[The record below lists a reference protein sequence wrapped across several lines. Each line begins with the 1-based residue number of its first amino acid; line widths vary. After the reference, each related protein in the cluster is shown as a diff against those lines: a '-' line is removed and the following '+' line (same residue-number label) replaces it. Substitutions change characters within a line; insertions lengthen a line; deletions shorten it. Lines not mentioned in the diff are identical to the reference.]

1 MTAFKY
7 YLGLDMGTNS
17 VGWAA
22 TDPEYRLLKAKGK
35 DLWGIREF
43 NEASGAVERRTHRI
57 SRRRRQ
63 REQVRI
69 GILKDYFHDA
79 ICEVDP
85 SFFQRL
91 ENSKYHEEDKDVEVR
106 YKNNIFNDSNYT
118 DKDYFNEY
126 PTIYHLRNELISST
140 EKHDVRLVFLAL
152 LNMFKHRGHFLNAGL
167 GENNGESNIDN
178 VYFELTELLSELT
191 EYHLSQDIDCKQIE
205 AILSRRDMSRT
216 HKAEELAGVLHVDL
230 KNKPYKELIRG
241 LCGLKFNA
249 CVVFPDVQSEEV
261 TKLDICLSE
270 STFDEKSDEIANII
284 GEDYFEI
291 IMAMKEMFD
300 IGSLASIMK
309 GHNYLSQARVAS
321 YTKHK
326 EDLKLLKEVIKKY
339 CGKKEYD
346 KFFNSDAD
354 GSYHLAYRNILEE
367 LWKQYKGETGNFIL
381 SDGDKELKM
390 SQRIE
395 CIYNI
400 FNINTNDRKIISKLY
415 QELTY
420 QNDALLQ
427 EESIRFKQELM
438 EYFDKLISTV
448 PYNLKYNFEV
458 DLSSLMKAISVET
471 DVECDSLLEKMLQY
485 IKLMNQICGI
495 DIFVIPNLKYY
506 FSTEETM
513 QFYQFAMYNKIYIV
527 VIEPTLSPHME
538 GEKSW
543 IIDDD
548 LCIIEL

>member
-85 SFFQRL
+85 SFFRRL

-106 YKNNIFNDSNYT
+106 YKNNIFNDGNYT

-178 VYFELTELLSELT
+178 AYFELTELLSELT

-230 KNKPYKELIRG
+230 KNNNMPIEYKRLTEKELNIFINMRINQLREEG
-241 LCGLKFNA
+241 AKEKIDL
-249 CVVFPDVQSEEV
+249 FP
-261 TKLDICLSE
+261 
-270 STFDEKSDEIANII
+270 A
-284 GEDYFEI
+284 
-291 IMAMKEMFD
+291 
-300 IGSLASIMK
+300 
-309 GHNYLSQARVAS
+309 
-321 YTKHK
+321 
-326 EDLKLLKEVIKKY
+326 LKEYYTHHMKDGTFVSWLAFDGENIVGTSGMSFVEKPPYFGCPTGKIGLLSSMFTNPDY
-339 CGKKEYD
+339 RRKGIAKELLSRVVNDAREYGCGTVQITA
-346 KFFNSDAD
+346 SDMGVKLYTD
-354 GSYHLAYRNILEE
+354 FGFVHNDNFM
-367 LWKQYKGETGNFIL
+367 QYKI
-381 SDGDKELKM
+381 
-390 SQRIE
+390 
-395 CIYNI
+395 
-400 FNINTNDRKIISKLY
+400 
-415 QELTY
+415 
-420 QNDALLQ
+420 
-427 EESIRFKQELM
+427 
-438 EYFDKLISTV
+438 
-448 PYNLKYNFEV
+448 
-458 DLSSLMKAISVET
+458 
-471 DVECDSLLEKMLQY
+471 
-485 IKLMNQICGI
+485 
-495 DIFVIPNLKYY
+495 
-506 FSTEETM
+506 
-513 QFYQFAMYNKIYIV
+513 
-527 VIEPTLSPHME
+527 
-538 GEKSW
+538 
-543 IIDDD
+543 
-548 LCIIEL
+548 

>member
-85 SFFQRL
+85 GFFQRL

-178 VYFELTELLSELT
+178 AYFELTELLSELT

-300 IGSLASIMK
+300 IGWLAFDGENIVGTSGMSFVEKPPYFGCPSGKIGLLSSMFTNPDYRRK
-309 GHNYLSQARVAS
+309 GIAKELLSRVVNDAREYGCGTVQITASDMGVKLYTDFGFVHN
-321 YTKHK
+321 
-326 EDLKLLKEVIKKY
+326 DN
-339 CGKKEYD
+339 
-346 KFFNSDAD
+346 FM
-354 GSYHLAYRNILEE
+354 
-367 LWKQYKGETGNFIL
+367 QYKI
-381 SDGDKELKM
+381 
-390 SQRIE
+390 
-395 CIYNI
+395 
-400 FNINTNDRKIISKLY
+400 
-415 QELTY
+415 
-420 QNDALLQ
+420 
-427 EESIRFKQELM
+427 
-438 EYFDKLISTV
+438 
-448 PYNLKYNFEV
+448 
-458 DLSSLMKAISVET
+458 
-471 DVECDSLLEKMLQY
+471 
-485 IKLMNQICGI
+485 
-495 DIFVIPNLKYY
+495 
-506 FSTEETM
+506 
-513 QFYQFAMYNKIYIV
+513 
-527 VIEPTLSPHME
+527 
-538 GEKSW
+538 
-543 IIDDD
+543 
-548 LCIIEL
+548 